1 MTCCQRLTILSANQS
16 RMTGKKNSSRR
27 RFVNVLLGG
36 GLVGWLASVLYPV
49 FSFLKP
55 PPVSEAN
62 VGSVSAGLAS
72 EIPIN
77 SGQIV
82 RFGRTPVI
90 LVKSSAGDLKA
101 FSATCTHLDCIV
113 QYRDDLERIWCACH
127 NGQFDLTG
135 RNVAGPPPRPLT
147 EYRVNVVN
155 DEVLISRTDDAG

>member
-1 MTCCQRLTILSANQS
+1 MAPD
-16 RMTGKKNSSRR
+16 KSSRR
-27 RFVNVLLGG
+27 RFVNILMGTG
-36 GLVGWLASVLYPV
+36 FIGWLGSVLYPL

-55 PPVSEAN
+55 PPIADSG

-72 EIPIN
+72 EIPPN

-90 LVKSSAGDLKA
+90 LVKTEDGDFRA
-101 FSATCTHLDCIV
+101 FGATCTHLDCIV
-113 QYRDDLERIWCACH
+113 QYREDLERIWCACH

-147 EYRVNVVN
+147 EYQVNIVD
-155 DEVLISRTDDAG
+155 DEVLVSRAEGEG